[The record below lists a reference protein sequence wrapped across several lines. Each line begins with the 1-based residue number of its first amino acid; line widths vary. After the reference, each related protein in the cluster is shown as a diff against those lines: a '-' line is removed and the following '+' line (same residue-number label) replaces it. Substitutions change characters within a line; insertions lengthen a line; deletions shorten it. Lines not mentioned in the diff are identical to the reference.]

1 MDAHKDA
8 HLQACNGIRV
18 GEDCATLD
26 VASNTA
32 TCAAPDAAT
41 CATPTPAPDAATCAT
56 PMPAPDAAQDEEQWV
71 ASSDFFFYKKKK
83 KGKFAQVE
91 YPRLPMS
98 VVDTHTHF
106 HMLPDPAFEL
116 ARCAFH
122 HVDFLGMITDPSET
136 GTSKADALD
145 TWLQRCSSEFLVH
158 VDGAYQAPEVGIIA
172 GIHPHNARLFTPAVR
187 EQLCQLLVRVRCRAV
202 GEVGLDYYYDLS
214 PRDVQQQVFREH
226 IRLAHHFKLPIML
239 HLRDAELA
247 ADDSALDT
255 NDSEHVVAGES
266 TANTSND
273 SERAANSLSPAITA
287 NAHADALRILREE
300 GFPEAGTIVHC
311 CTLTADE
318 LRPFVEADCY
328 IAYGGAF
335 TFKKNEAVRRAME
348 IVPLN
353 RLLTETDSPYMAPE
367 PMRGTTCTP
376 AHVIFNAY
384 AFAAWRAEA
393 LGESEMQVYQALWD
407 NAHRILRRR
416 PS

>member
-1 MDAHKDA
+1 MD
-8 HLQACNGIRV
+8 
-18 GEDCATLD
+18 
-26 VASNTA
+26 
-32 TCAAPDAAT
+32 
-41 CATPTPAPDAATCAT
+41 
-56 PMPAPDAAQDEEQWV
+56 AQDEEQWA
-71 ASSDFFFYKKKK
+71 ASTDFFFYKKKK

-106 HMLPDPAFEL
+106 HMLPNPAFEL

-145 TWLQRCSSEFLVH
+145 MWLQRCNAEIAERL
-158 VDGAYQAPEVGIIA
+158 DGAFQAPEVGIIA
-172 GIHPHNARLFTPAVR
+172 GVHPHNARLFTPAVR
-187 EQLCQLLVRVRCRAV
+187 EQLCQLLSDARCRAV

-226 IRLAHHFKLPIML
+226 IRLAHRFKLPIML
-239 HLRDAELA
+239 HLRDAELDEA
-247 ADDSALDT
+247 AANDGEGAT
-255 NDSEHVVAGES
+255 NDA
-266 TANTSND
+266 
-273 SERAANSLSPAITA
+273 SPAISA
-287 NAHADALRILREE
+287 NAHADALRILHQE

-311 CTLTADE
+311 CTLAADE

-335 TFKKNEAVRRAME
+335 TFKKNEAVRHAME

-376 AHVIFNAY
+376 AHVIFNAH
-384 AFAAWRAEA
+384 ALAAWRAEA

>member
-1 MDAHKDA
+1 MD
-8 HLQACNGIRV
+8 
-18 GEDCATLD
+18 
-26 VASNTA
+26 
-32 TCAAPDAAT
+32 
-41 CATPTPAPDAATCAT
+41 
-56 PMPAPDAAQDEEQWV
+56 AQDEEQWA
-71 ASSDFFFYKKKK
+71 ASTDFFFYKKKK

-106 HMLPDPAFEL
+106 HMLPNPAFEL

-145 TWLQRCSSEFLVH
+145 MWLQRCNEEIAERL
-158 VDGAYQAPEVGIIA
+158 DGAFQAPEVGIIA
-172 GIHPHNARLFTPAVR
+172 GVHPHNARLFTPAVR
-187 EQLCQLLVRVRCRAV
+187 EQLCQLLARAGCRAV

-239 HLRDAELA
+239 HLRDAELDEA
-247 ADDSALDT
+247 AAGEGAT
-255 NDSEHVVAGES
+255 NDA
-266 TANTSND
+266 
-273 SERAANSLSPAITA
+273 SPAISA
-287 NAHADALRILREE
+287 NAHADALRILRQE

-311 CTLTADE
+311 CTLAADE

-335 TFKKNEAVRRAME
+335 TFKKNEAVRHAME

-376 AHVIFNAY
+376 AHVIFNAH
-384 AFAAWRAEA
+384 ALAAWRAEA

>member
-1 MDAHKDA
+1 MD
-8 HLQACNGIRV
+8 
-18 GEDCATLD
+18 
-26 VASNTA
+26 
-32 TCAAPDAAT
+32 
-41 CATPTPAPDAATCAT
+41 
-56 PMPAPDAAQDEEQWV
+56 AQDEEQWA
-71 ASSDFFFYKKKK
+71 ASTDFFFYKKKK

-145 TWLQRCSSEFLVH
+145 MWLQRCNEEIAERL
-158 VDGAYQAPEVGIIA
+158 DGAFQAPEVGIIA
-172 GIHPHNARLFTPAVR
+172 GVHPHNARLFTPAVR
-187 EQLCQLLVRVRCRAV
+187 EQLCELLARAGCRAV

-226 IRLAHHFKLPIML
+226 IRLAHRFKLPIML
-239 HLRDAELA
+239 HLRDAELDEA
-247 ADDSALDT
+247 AV
-255 NDSEHVVAGES
+255 NDGE
-266 TANTSND
+266 A
-273 SERAANSLSPAITA
+273 AANDASPAISA
-287 NAHADALRILREE
+287 NAHADALRILHEE

-311 CTLTADE
+311 CTLAADE

-335 TFKKNEAVRRAME
+335 TFKKNEAVRHAME

-376 AHVIFNAY
+376 AHVIFNAH
-384 AFAAWRAEA
+384 ALAAWRAEA
-393 LGESEMQVYQALWD
+393 LGESEMQVFQALWD

>member
-1 MDAHKDA
+1 MD
-8 HLQACNGIRV
+8 
-18 GEDCATLD
+18 
-26 VASNTA
+26 
-32 TCAAPDAAT
+32 
-41 CATPTPAPDAATCAT
+41 
-56 PMPAPDAAQDEEQWV
+56 AQDEEQWA
-71 ASSDFFFYKKKK
+71 ASTDFFFYKKKK

-106 HMLPDPAFEL
+106 HMLPNPAFEL

-145 TWLQRCSSEFLVH
+145 MWLQRCNAEIAERL
-158 VDGAYQAPEVGIIA
+158 DGAFQAPEVGIIA
-172 GIHPHNARLFTPAVR
+172 GVHPHNARLFTPAVR
-187 EQLCQLLVRVRCRAV
+187 EQLCQLLARAGCRAV

-226 IRLAHHFKLPIML
+226 IRLAHRFKLPIML
-239 HLRDAELA
+239 HLRDAELDEA
-247 ADDSALDT
+247 AV
-255 NDSEHVVAGES
+255 NDGEGA
-266 TANTSND
+266 ANMSND
-273 SERAANSLSPAITA
+273 GAGAANSLSPAISA
-287 NAHADALRILREE
+287 NAHADALRILHQE

-311 CTLTADE
+311 CTLAADE

-335 TFKKNEAVRRAME
+335 TFKKNEAVRHAME

-376 AHVIFNAY
+376 AHVIFNAH
-384 AFAAWRAEA
+384 ALAAWRAEA

>member
-1 MDAHKDA
+1 MD
-8 HLQACNGIRV
+8 
-18 GEDCATLD
+18 
-26 VASNTA
+26 
-32 TCAAPDAAT
+32 
-41 CATPTPAPDAATCAT
+41 
-56 PMPAPDAAQDEEQWV
+56 AQDEEQWA
-71 ASSDFFFYKKKK
+71 ASTDFFFYKKKK

-106 HMLPDPAFEL
+106 HMLPNPPFEL

-145 TWLQRCSSEFLVH
+145 MWLQRCNEEIAERLDGEF
-158 VDGAYQAPEVGIIA
+158 QAPEVGIIA
-172 GIHPHNARLFTPAVR
+172 GVHPHNARLFTPAVR
-187 EQLCQLLVRVRCRAV
+187 EQLCELLSDARCRAV

-226 IRLAHHFKLPIML
+226 IRLAHRFKLPIML
-239 HLRDAELA
+239 HLRDAELDEA
-247 ADDSALDT
+247 AA
-255 NDSEHVVAGES
+255 NDGEGAAAGEGVAGGEG
-266 TANTSND
+266 
-273 SERAANSLSPAITA
+273 AANSLSPAISA
-287 NAHADALRILREE
+287 NAHADALRILHQE

-311 CTLTADE
+311 CTLAADE

-335 TFKKNEAVRRAME
+335 TFKKNEAVRHAME

-376 AHVIFNAY
+376 AHVIFNAH
-384 AFAAWRAEA
+384 ALAAWRAEA

>member
-1 MDAHKDA
+1 MD
-8 HLQACNGIRV
+8 
-18 GEDCATLD
+18 
-26 VASNTA
+26 
-32 TCAAPDAAT
+32 
-41 CATPTPAPDAATCAT
+41 
-56 PMPAPDAAQDEEQWV
+56 AQDEEQWA
-71 ASSDFFFYKKKK
+71 ASTDFFFYKKKK

-145 TWLQRCSSEFLVH
+145 TWLQRCNAEIDERL
-158 VDGAYQAPEVGIIA
+158 DGAFQAPEVGIIA
-172 GIHPHNARLFTPAVR
+172 GVHPHNARLFTPAVR
-187 EQLCQLLVRVRCRAV
+187 KQLCQLLVRARCRAV

-226 IRLAHHFKLPIML
+226 IRLAHRFKLPIML
-239 HLRDAELA
+239 HLRDAELDEA
-247 ADDSALDT
+247 AANDGEGAMNAANDGEGAVNAANDGALDT
-255 NDSEHVVAGES
+255 NDGERAVASES
-266 TANTSND
+266 TANASND
-273 SERAANSLSPAITA
+273 GEHAANSSSPAISA

-348 IVPLN
+348 IIPLN

-376 AHVIFNAY
+376 AHVIFNAH
-384 AFAAWRAEA
+384 ALAAWRAEA
-393 LGESEMQVYQALWD
+393 LGESEIQVYQALWD

-416 PS
+416 TS

>member
-1 MDAHKDA
+1 
-8 HLQACNGIRV
+8 
-18 GEDCATLD
+18 
-26 VASNTA
+26 
-32 TCAAPDAAT
+32 
-41 CATPTPAPDAATCAT
+41 
-56 PMPAPDAAQDEEQWV
+56 
-71 ASSDFFFYKKKK
+71 
-83 KGKFAQVE
+83 
-91 YPRLPMS
+91 MS

-145 TWLQRCSSEFLVH
+145 MWLQRCNEEIAERL
-158 VDGAYQAPEVGIIA
+158 DGAFQAPEVGIIA
-172 GIHPHNARLFTPAVR
+172 GVHPHNARLFTPAVR
-187 EQLCQLLVRVRCRAV
+187 EQLCQLLARAGCRAV

-239 HLRDAELA
+239 HLRDAELDEA
-247 ADDSALDT
+247 AAGEGAT
-255 NDSEHVVAGES
+255 NDA
-266 TANTSND
+266 
-273 SERAANSLSPAITA
+273 SPAISA
-287 NAHADALRILREE
+287 NAHADALRILRQE

-311 CTLTADE
+311 CTLAADE

-335 TFKKNEAVRRAME
+335 TFKKNEAVRHAME

-376 AHVIFNAY
+376 AHVIFNAH
-384 AFAAWRAEA
+384 ALAAWRAEA

>member
-1 MDAHKDA
+1 MD
-8 HLQACNGIRV
+8 
-18 GEDCATLD
+18 
-26 VASNTA
+26 
-32 TCAAPDAAT
+32 
-41 CATPTPAPDAATCAT
+41 
-56 PMPAPDAAQDEEQWV
+56 AQDEEQWA
-71 ASSDFFFYKKKK
+71 ASTDFFFYKKKK

-106 HMLPDPAFEL
+106 HMLPNPAFEL

-145 TWLQRCSSEFLVH
+145 MWLQRCNEEIVERL
-158 VDGAYQAPEVGIIA
+158 DGAFQAPEVGIIA
-172 GIHPHNARLFTPAVR
+172 GVHPHNARLFTPAVR
-187 EQLCQLLVRVRCRAV
+187 EQLCQLLSDARCRAV

-226 IRLAHHFKLPIML
+226 IRLAHRFKLPIML

-247 ADDSALDT
+247 TDDGEGAAAG
-255 NDSEHVVAGES
+255 EGVAGGEGA
-266 TANTSND
+266 ANMSND
-273 SERAANSLSPAITA
+273 GEAAANDASPAISA
-287 NAHADALRILREE
+287 NAHADALRILHQE

-311 CTLTADE
+311 CTLAADE

-335 TFKKNEAVRRAME
+335 TFKKNEAVRHAME

-376 AHVIFNAY
+376 AHVIFNAH
-384 AFAAWRAEA
+384 ALAAWRAEA

-407 NAHRILRRR
+407 NAHRILQRR

>member
-1 MDAHKDA
+1 MD
-8 HLQACNGIRV
+8 
-18 GEDCATLD
+18 
-26 VASNTA
+26 
-32 TCAAPDAAT
+32 
-41 CATPTPAPDAATCAT
+41 
-56 PMPAPDAAQDEEQWV
+56 AQDEEQWA
-71 ASSDFFFYKKKK
+71 ASTDFFFYKKKK

-106 HMLPDPAFEL
+106 HMLPNPAFEL

-145 TWLQRCSSEFLVH
+145 MWLQRCNEEIAERLDGEF
-158 VDGAYQAPEVGIIA
+158 QAPEVGIIA
-172 GIHPHNARLFTPAVR
+172 GVHPHNARLFTPAVR
-187 EQLCQLLVRVRCRAV
+187 EQLCELLARAGCRAV

-239 HLRDAELA
+239 HLRDAELDEA
-247 ADDSALDT
+247 AT
-255 NDSEHVVAGES
+255 NDGEG
-266 TANTSND
+266 
-273 SERAANSLSPAITA
+273 AANDASPAISA
-287 NAHADALRILREE
+287 NAHADALRILHQE

-311 CTLTADE
+311 CTLAADE

-335 TFKKNEAVRRAME
+335 TFKKNEAVRHAME

-376 AHVIFNAY
+376 AHVIFNAH
-384 AFAAWRAEA
+384 ALAAWRAEA

>member
-1 MDAHKDA
+1 MD
-8 HLQACNGIRV
+8 
-18 GEDCATLD
+18 
-26 VASNTA
+26 
-32 TCAAPDAAT
+32 
-41 CATPTPAPDAATCAT
+41 
-56 PMPAPDAAQDEEQWV
+56 AQDEEQWA
-71 ASSDFFFYKKKK
+71 ASTDFFFYKKKK

-106 HMLPDPAFEL
+106 HMLPNPAFEL

-122 HVDFLGMITDPSET
+122 HVNFLGMITDPSET

-145 TWLQRCSSEFLVH
+145 MWLQGCNAEIAERL
-158 VDGAYQAPEVGIIA
+158 DGAFQAPEVGIIA
-172 GIHPHNARLFTPAVR
+172 GVHPHNARLFTPAVR
-187 EQLCQLLVRVRCRAV
+187 EQLCQLLSDARCRAV

-226 IRLAHHFKLPIML
+226 IRLAHRFKLPIML

-247 ADDSALDT
+247 TDDGAGAA
-255 NDSEHVVAGES
+255 AGEG
-266 TANTSND
+266 
-273 SERAANSLSPAITA
+273 AANDASPAISA
-287 NAHADALRILREE
+287 NAHADALRILHQE

-311 CTLTADE
+311 CTLAADE

-335 TFKKNEAVRRAME
+335 TFKKNEAVRHAME

-376 AHVIFNAY
+376 AHVIFNAH
-384 AFAAWRAEA
+384 ALAAWRAEA
-393 LGESEMQVYQALWD
+393 LVESEMQVYQALWD